1 LSESVASPD
10 ITRLL
15 VRWRAGEDGAAD
27 ALMNAVYPV
36 LRELARARLRRLARG
51 ATLQATELANEAYTR
66 LHQARTTAWQD
77 RAHFFA
83 FSARVLRGIAVD
95 YVRAK
100 TSERRGGHQVLL
112 PLHEAEAMPAISPMV
127 DVLAIDRALAEL
139 ERDDAAL
146 AQIVELKYFSGLET
160 DEIAEVCGISRATV
174 VRRWRYARAWL
185 AAHLAEPEGAAAPA
199 AARE

>member
-1 LSESVASPD
+1 
-10 ITRLL
+10 
-15 VRWRAGEDGAAD
+15 
-27 ALMNAVYPV
+27 M
-36 LRELARARLRRLARG
+36 
-51 ATLQATELANEAYTR
+51 
-66 LHQARTTAWQD
+66 
-77 RAHFFA
+77 
-83 FSARVLRGIAVD
+83 LRGIAVD

-112 PLHEAEAMPAISPMV
+112 PLHEAEAMPAISPTV

-160 DEIAEVCGISRATV
+160 DEIAEVCRHLARDRR
-174 VRRWRYARAWL
+174 VRRWRCARAWL